1 MDDYISRE
9 AVLKRFEQLKD
20 QTESL
25 RDKLYLDGVA
35 AVIDTLPAA
44 DVVPVVRCK
53 ECKYADHES
62 RAISVATR
70 LKLDN
75 FSELLWCNN
84 WKSMVKKDG
93 FCNYGKKEVEESK

>member
-25 RDKLYLDGVA
+25 RNKLYLDGVA

-44 DVVPVVRCK
+44 DVAPVVRCK
-53 ECKYADHES
+53 DCIYGES
-62 RAISVATR
+62 DGV
-70 LKLDN
+70 LDGYR
-75 FSELLWCNN
+75 WCSRFDNIVGEN
-84 WKSMVKKDG
+84 D
-93 FCNYGKKEVEESK
+93 FCSFGKIIRCFIKC

>member
-9 AVLKRFEQLKD
+9 AALKRFEQLKD

-44 DVVPVVRCK
+44 DVAPVIHARWEDRLDGITPFCTACGCAHNCLIRHPPYCPHCGAIMDLK
-53 ECKYADHES
+53 EKQ
-62 RAISVATR
+62 T
-70 LKLDN
+70 
-75 FSELLWCNN
+75 
-84 WKSMVKKDG
+84 
-93 FCNYGKKEVEESK
+93 